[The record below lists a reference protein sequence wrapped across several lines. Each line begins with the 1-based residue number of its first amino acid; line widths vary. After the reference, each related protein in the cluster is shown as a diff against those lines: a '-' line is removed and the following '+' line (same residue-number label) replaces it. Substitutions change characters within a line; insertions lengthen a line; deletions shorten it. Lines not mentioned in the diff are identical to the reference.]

1 MSARQLALDFP
12 HEPRF
17 AGATFLPAAS
27 NAEARAWLA
36 RPEQWPQRRL
46 ALWGE
51 AGCGKTHLLHIWA
64 ARCHAARLAGPGLRF
79 AGFPHT
85 PLAID
90 DADLAPEHD
99 MLHLLNAAAEVGQ
112 TVLLAAR
119 TPPSRWQVG
128 LPDLASRLR
137 AITAVEIHPAEDA
150 LLRTLLARLLADR
163 QCAVPEAVQ
172 DWLLLRLPRTQA
184 AMREAAARLDR
195 AALAAGRP
203 VSRALAAT
211 ILDEIADPPATGEEA
226 PVDEETMQP
235 GPPLPILL
243 S

>member
-1 MSARQLALDFP
+1 MSIRQLALDFP

-17 AGATFLPAAS
+17 VGATFLPAAS

-36 RPEQWPQRRL
+36 RPEEWPQGRL

-51 AGCGKTHLLHIWA
+51 AGCGKTHLLHVWA
-64 ARCHAARLAGPGLRF
+64 ARRGAARLAGPGLRF
-79 AGFPHT
+79 AAFPRT

-99 MLHLLNAAAEVGQ
+99 LLHMLNAAAEAGQ

-119 TPPSRWQVG
+119 TPPARWPVT

-137 AITAVEIHPAEDA
+137 AITAVEIHPAEEA

-163 QCAVPEAVQ
+163 QCAVPEPVQ

-184 AMREAAARLDR
+184 AIREAAARLDR
-195 AALAAGRP
+195 AGLAAGRP
-203 VSRALAAT
+203 VGRALAAT
-211 ILDEIADPPATGEEA
+211 VLDQIAEPAPAHEDVMHADPL
-226 PVDEETMQP
+226 
-235 GPPLPILL
+235 LPILL
-243 S
+243 

>member
-1 MSARQLALDFP
+1 MSFRQLALDFP

-17 AGATFLPAAS
+17 AGAAFLPAAS
-27 NAEARAWLA
+27 NAAARAWLA
-36 RPEQWPQRRL
+36 RPAEWPQGRL

-64 ARCHAARLAGPGLRF
+64 ARRGAARLAGPGLRF
-79 AGFPHT
+79 AGFPRS

-99 MLHLLNAAAEVGQ
+99 LLHLLNAAAEAGQ
-112 TVLLAAR
+112 TMLLAAR
-119 TPPSRWQVG
+119 TPPSRWPVR

-137 AITAVEIHPAEDA
+137 AITAVEIRPAEEA

-172 DWLLLRLPRTQA
+172 DWLLLRLPRTEA

-203 VSRALAAT
+203 VSRALAAA
-211 ILDEIADPPATGEEA
+211 ILGEIAEPAPAGEDA
-226 PVDEETMQP
+226 VQP
-235 GPPLPILL
+235 GPPLPIFL

>member
-1 MSARQLALDFP
+1 MSSRQLALDFP

-17 AGATFLPAAS
+17 AGADFLPAAS

-36 RPEQWPQRRL
+36 RRETWPQGRL
-46 ALWGE
+46 ALWG
-51 AGCGKTHLLHIWA
+51 APGCGKTHLLHVWT
-64 ARCHAARLAGPGLRF
+64 ARVGAARLAGPGLRF
-79 AGFPHT
+79 GGAFPRT

-90 DADLAPEHD
+90 DAELAPERD
-99 MLHLLNAAAEVGQ
+99 LLHLLNAAAEAGQ
-112 TVLLAAR
+112 PMLLAAR
-119 TPPSRWQVG
+119 TPPARWPVR
-128 LPDLASRLR
+128 LPDLTSRLR
-137 AITAVEIHPAEDA
+137 AITAVEIHPAEEA

-163 QCAVPEAVQ
+163 HCVVPEAVQ

-211 ILDEIADPPATGEEA
+211 VLDEIGPDEFAAAPPAGEET
-226 PVDEETMQP
+226 VQP
-235 GPPLPILL
+235 GPPLPILMP
-243 S
+243 